1 MFAIFSNVAMV
12 LGPAIG
18 LYALSSYGS
27 IALYIFLTA
36 MTGLAMLLS
45 NVIPLSKELALP
57 KLSKRKGW
65 HISQFIESKS
75 LPWALMGLFIGF
87 TYSGVL
93 VFIPIELNSMGAG
106 IWGSAFFAIF
116 ALMIIISRP
125 LVGKVYARY
134 GSKFIIYPGLGL
146 FILGL
151 FGLGL
156 ATTPMAIILTAPLLG
171 LGYGAAQPAFQALAI
186 QSAPIERA
194 GVSTATYFLALDIS
208 VGAGSIILALL
219 ANALGYQY
227 LYIITALVMVI
238 ALSLYHVWIKQYT
251 PLEI

>member
-1 MFAIFSNVAMV
+1 MGLFNLTTSLDAIFVLRGLHGVVFALGTTVMSALAVLVLPPSRKGEGINMFAIFSNVAMV

-106 IWGSAFFAIF
+106 IWGSAFFCYLCF
-116 ALMIIISRP
+116 DDYNQST
-125 LVGKVYARY
+125 
-134 GSKFIIYPGLGL
+134 
-146 FILGL
+146 
-151 FGLGL
+151 FGG
-156 ATTPMAIILTAPLLG
+156 
-171 LGYGAAQPAFQALAI
+171 
-186 QSAPIERA
+186 E
-194 GVSTATYFLALDIS
+194 
-208 VGAGSIILALL
+208 
-219 ANALGYQY
+219 
-227 LYIITALVMVI
+227 
-238 ALSLYHVWIKQYT
+238 SLCSLWI
-251 PLEI
+251 